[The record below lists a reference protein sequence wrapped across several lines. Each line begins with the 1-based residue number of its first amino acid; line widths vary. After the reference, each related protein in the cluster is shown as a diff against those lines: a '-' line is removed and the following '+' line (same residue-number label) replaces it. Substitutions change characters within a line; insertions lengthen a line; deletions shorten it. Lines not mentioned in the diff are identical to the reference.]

1 MAKIRFTLN
10 HKKIEV
16 EVDPSRRL
24 LDFIRED
31 MHLSGTKEGC
41 GEGSCG
47 ACVVLMDGYSV
58 NSCLIPMANVEGHEI
73 ITIDEFKNTE
83 EFKVLYEAFSEEGG
97 SQCGFCTPGMI
108 IASQSLLS
116 HNPHPSDEE
125 IKAGLAGNLCRCTGY
140 QAIIDAVKLASKIGG
155 NLWDKK

>member
-1 MAKIRFTLN
+1 MAKIKFTLN
-10 HKKIEV
+10 HQPLEV

-58 NSCLIPMANVEGHEI
+58 NSCLIPMANVIGHDI
-73 ITIDEFKNTE
+73 VTIDEFKKTK
-83 EFKVLYEAFSEEGG
+83 EFEVLYAAFSEEGG

-125 IKAGLAGNLCRCTGY
+125 IRAGLAGNLCRCTGY
-140 QAIIDAVKLASKIGG
+140 QAIINAVKLASKIGG

>member
-1 MAKIRFTLN
+1 MAKIKFTLN
-10 HKKIEV
+10 HKPIEV

-24 LDFIRED
+24 LEFIRED

-58 NSCLIPMANVEGHEI
+58 NSCLIPMANVIGHDI
-73 ITIDEFKNTE
+73 VTIDEFKNTK
-83 EFKVLYEAFSEEGG
+83 EFEVLYAAFSEEGG

-108 IASQSLLS
+108 FAAQSLLAS
-116 HNPHPSDEE
+116 NPHPSEE
-125 IKAGLAGNLCRCTGY
+125 ETREALSGNLCRCTGY
-140 QAIIDAVKLASKIGG
+140 QSIVNAILRASKEGEG
-155 NLWDKK
+155 LW

>member
-1 MAKIRFTLN
+1 MAKIKFTLN
-10 HKKIEV
+10 HQPLEV

-58 NSCLIPMANVEGHEI
+58 NSCLIPMANVIGHDI
-73 ITIDEFKNTE
+73 ITIDEFKKTK
-83 EFKVLYEAFSEEGG
+83 EFEVLYAAFSEEGG

-125 IKAGLAGNLCRCTGY
+125 IRAGLAGNLCRCTGY
-140 QAIIDAVKLASKIGG
+140 QAIINAVKLASKIGG

>member
-1 MAKIRFTLN
+1 MAKIKFTLN
-10 HKKIEV
+10 HKPIEV

-58 NSCLIPMANVEGHEI
+58 NSCLIPMANVIGHDI
-73 ITIDEFKNTE
+73 VTIDEFKNTK
-83 EFKVLYEAFSEEGG
+83 EFEVLYAAFSEEGG

-108 IASQSLLS
+108 IASQSLLT
-116 HNPHPSDEE
+116 HNPHPTEEE

-140 QAIIDAVKLASKIGG
+140 QAIIQAVKLASEIGG
-155 NLWDKK
+155 DLWDKK

>member
-1 MAKIRFTLN
+1 MAKIKFTLN
-10 HKKIEV
+10 HQLLEV

-58 NSCLIPMANVEGHEI
+58 NSCLIPMANVIGHDI
-73 ITIDEFKNTE
+73 VTIDEFKKTK
-83 EFKVLYEAFSEEGG
+83 EFEVLYAAFSEEGG

-125 IKAGLAGNLCRCTGY
+125 IRAGLAGNLCRCTGY
-140 QAIIDAVKLASKIGG
+140 QAIINAVKLASKIGG

>member
-1 MAKIRFTLN
+1 
-10 HKKIEV
+10 
-16 EVDPSRRL
+16 
-24 LDFIRED
+24 

-58 NSCLIPMANVEGHEI
+58 NSCLIPMANVIGHDI
-73 ITIDEFKNTE
+73 VTIDEFKNTK
-83 EFKVLYEAFSEEGG
+83 EFEVLYAAFSEEGG

-108 IASQSLLS
+108 ITSQSLLA
-116 HNPHPSDEE
+116 HNPHPTEEE

-140 QAIIDAVKLASKIGG
+140 QAIIQAVKLASEIGG
-155 NLWDKK
+155 DLWDKK